1 MVVRNDTV
9 FFWLWVVCCRLS
21 VVGCWFVK
29 SLQSLIANGQSG
41 IVTFL
46 KLTALSSELFPADY
60 ADFRRHLQNF
70 VNLHE

>member
-1 MVVRNDTV
+1 MVLRNDTV
-9 FFWLWVVCCRLS
+9 FFWLWVVGCGLS
-21 VVGCWFVK
+21 K
-29 SLQSLIANGQSG
+29 SLQSLIANRQSG

-46 KLTALSSELFPADY
+46 KLKALSSELFPADY